1 MICAGSGSLL
11 AAFILAMSLLDN
23 LRLSY
28 SITSVLLWYISEAPG
43 VMNTDNQDIPLLV
56 TEGK

>member
-1 MICAGSGSLL
+1 M
-11 AAFILAMSLLDN
+11 LDN

-43 VMNTDNQDIPLLV
+43 VMNTDNNQDIPLLV
-56 TEGK
+56 REGK